1 MTQEEEPIETRKTL
15 NETVDKIYC
24 INLDRRQDRWQETT
38 ELFKRMSIE
47 ATRVSAIDMPEDP
60 GRGLRETIIGI
71 FRDAIQE
78 GHERILIFEDDVEME
93 PDYFYEGFWSC
104 WNSLPED
111 WDMFYFSAMHQYWP
125 IHINENL
132 FKLKWSTAAHAI
144 IFRKQAFETILAEL
158 EQGTVISDV
167 IYARL
172 QHRLNAYCCIEPI
185 AWQRKGFSDIEGKE
199 KWYAYLKDID
209 FYNRYTAGLVD
220 LDDNPITKTD
230 DQETRGEQE

>member
-1 MTQEEEPIETRKTL
+1 MKIL

-24 INLDRRQDRWQETT
+24 INLDRRQDRWKQTSD
-38 ELFKRMSIE
+38 LFSMMSIE

-71 FRDAIQE
+71 FRDAISS
-78 GHERILIFEDDVEME
+78 GHERILIFEDDVEM
-93 PDYFYEGFWSC
+93 DVDVFYEGFWNC

-125 IHINENL
+125 HHINEYI
-132 FKLKWSTAAHAI
+132 FKLKKSTSAHAI
-144 IFRKQAFETILAEL
+144 IFRKKAFQTILKAL
-158 EQGTVISDV
+158 EEGTVISDV
-167 IYARL
+167 IYESL
-172 QHRLNAYCCIEPI
+172 QNTLNAYCCIEPI

-199 KWYAYLKDID
+199 TWYAYLKDIS

-220 LDDNPITKTD
+220 LDDNPIVQPRND
-230 DQETRGEQE
+230 EQISSKL